1 VVDIAVLEREGAHT
15 LLRESLLLVLATVLG
30 KATHDAD
37 HLVEA
42 PTLELAEVRGEDG
55 KSFVSREVRPSSL
68 LASQVIANT
77 ARAA

>member
-15 LLRESLLLVLATVLG
+15 LLRESLLLVLAAVLG

-42 PTLELAEVRGEDG
+42 PTLP
-55 KSFVSREVRPSSL
+55 FVE
-68 LASQVIANT
+68 
-77 ARAA
+77 